1 MVYSIESPE
10 IIIRPSESSEQLTAI
25 TINSRSFI
33 DRVIILMFET
43 TDSSN
48 GKSNNEG
55 VKPLQSSTSANYL
68 SPASLDNGFSLTA
81 PSRFTPDLFSKKGTA
96 PPAIGSVELT
106 PSEDK
111 STTASE
117 TIANVNGEVESR
129 KPVGSVTSTIT
140 DGGGKVV
147 KRKYSRNGC
156 TECKRRRMKCDE
168 TKPTCWQCARLNREC
183 VYILN
188 AKNKKRKPREARNK
202 STEGN
207 NRKSAAQSN
216 SSIPSAAVA
225 AAAAA
230 AADANTNNLEKDMI
244 DNMQVL
250 ELPNVI
256 SASNMDG
263 YDANLLIQNLNDMV
277 SMKLNDS
284 FSLNESLKDFHLP
297 DLDIPELMPQSKSSV
312 NSVPISFLVNNVITF
327 NTKLSS
333 FQLGGV
339 HDKYLEVFFYDC
351 LDSIAPFFQNQGNP
365 LRDIILSFARNES
378 YLLSVTLAVGASIA
392 HRKSSKLEDER
403 NYCAYLSHCL
413 SLLGEQFQNES
424 NVIHKIEP
432 ITLTVIMLAWDCINA
447 MNSQWRSHLKGVT
460 DLFKK
465 INSGNSSK
473 VMNVAKCWF
482 KVMETFASISTV
494 LGGSLTEEH
503 DMDLIFNPQDFQYVD
518 SLKFL
523 NIMTPLNEFN
533 LLRGHKEDF
542 DLVIK
547 EVIKALN
554 AIRDQGKEQS
564 VGEEEIFPKNLDY
577 LRWTPKAD
585 AKKTIS
591 YFNTQKILV
600 EIDKQLE
607 YEFIDKSGVIPPENQ
622 SHPDNS
628 HIDDN
633 AIDLV
638 VLRSGERVA
647 ISWYDI
653 SHQTQVLSVLLIV
666 LLKLLGIPKESIT
679 IQQVVKKIM
688 SFFKFLDS
696 DEAPRNSRTCYSNF
710 AVFIAGFNA
719 MDESTRDLVRAY
731 YKLNGGRFRKLTEHN
746 LNRLRK
752 VWYGTDGGNYRLVD
766 EDVLTW

>member
-1 MVYSIESPE
+1 MHHLEFLSNP
-10 IIIRPSESSEQLTAI
+10 L
-25 TINSRSFI
+25 
-33 DRVIILMFET
+33 LMFEKP
-43 TDSSN
+43 DSGN
-48 GKSNNEG
+48 RAIVEEI
-55 VKPLQSSTSANYL
+55 KPPSSSTASTYL
-68 SPASLDNGFSLTA
+68 SPASLDSGFALAGSA
-81 PSRFTPDLFSKKGTA
+81 KFTPDLFSKEGTS
-96 PPAIGSVELT
+96 PAFIDNIEHT
-106 PSEDK
+106 PTENKLMTTSEGLKIDDNTPTSNTGEPK
-111 STTASE
+111 PTE
-117 TIANVNGEVESR
+117 KANF
-129 KPVGSVTSTIT
+129 SVTDHKGNI
-140 DGGGKVV
+140 V

-188 AKNKKRKPREARNK
+188 AKNKKRKPRDPNSIK
-202 STEGN
+202 SK
-207 NRKSAAQSN
+207 RS
-216 SSIPSAAVA
+216 SSIIKE
-225 AAAAA
+225 
-230 AADANTNNLEKDMI
+230 ADTVSVDKLDKNLEKDVI
-244 DNMQVL
+244 GDMQIL
-250 ELPNVI
+250 ELPNMI
-256 SASNMDG
+256 AASNMDG
-263 YDANLLIQNLNDMV
+263 YDANLLIQNLNDIV

-284 FSLNESLKDFHLP
+284 FSLNEDLKDFQLP
-297 DLDIPELMPQSKSSV
+297 DLDIPELMPQSKAPMS
-312 NSVPISFLVNNVITF
+312 SVPISFLVNNVITF

-333 FQLGGV
+333 FTLGGV

-378 YLLSVTLAVGASIA
+378 YLLSATLAVGASIA
-392 HRKSSKLEDER
+392 HRNSNKLEDEK

-413 SLLGEQFQNES
+413 SLLSEQFQNES
-424 NVIHKIEP
+424 NVVNKIEP

-494 LGGSLTEEH
+494 LGGSLTDEQ
-503 DMDLIFNPQDFQYVD
+503 DLDLIFNPLDYQYVD

-554 AIRDQGKEQS
+554 AIRFAGKENSQN
-564 VGEEEIFPKNLDY
+564 EEEIFPPNLDY
-577 LRWTPKAD
+577 LRWTPNAD
-585 AKKTIS
+585 ASDTLT
-591 YFNTQKILV
+591 YFKTQKILV

-607 YEFIDKSGVIPPENQ
+607 YEFIDKSGIIPPDSR

-633 AIDLV
+633 AIDIVILKN
-638 VLRSGERVA
+638 GERIA

-666 LLKLLGIPKESIT
+666 LLKLLGIPKESIA
-679 IQQVVKKIM
+679 IQQVVKKVM
-688 SFFKFLDS
+688 SFFTFLDS

-710 AVFIAGFNA
+710 AVLIAGLNA
-719 MDESTRDLVRAY
+719 MDEETRDLVRAY
-731 YKLNGGRFRKLTEHN
+731 YRLNGGRLRNLTEHN
-746 LNRLRK
+746 LNRLQK
-752 VWYGTDGGNYRLVD
+752 VWYGKDRNYRLAD

>member
-1 MVYSIESPE
+1 MFNESDCGNKTVEEEVRPLPSSIA
-10 IIIRPSESSEQLTAI
+10 T
-25 TINSRSFI
+25 
-33 DRVIILMFET
+33 
-43 TDSSN
+43 
-48 GKSNNEG
+48 
-55 VKPLQSSTSANYL
+55 NYL
-68 SPASLDNGFSLTA
+68 SPASLDSGFALA
-81 PSRFTPDLFSKKGTA
+81 GPVKFTPDLFSKGASVPALIDSAEPTPTDNKLMTTSDDIKTDSYSTNNNIGEQRTAGKLNSTVTDTKG
-96 PPAIGSVELT
+96 
-106 PSEDK
+106 
-111 STTASE
+111 
-117 TIANVNGEVESR
+117 N
-129 KPVGSVTSTIT
+129 
-140 DGGGKVV
+140 VV

-183 VYILN
+183 IYILN
-188 AKNKKRKPREARNK
+188 AKNKKRKPKDPNSKKVKRTSGDNKRERTVS
-202 STEGN
+202 STKIN
-207 NRKSAAQSN
+207 QN
-216 SSIPSAAVA
+216 
-225 AAAAA
+225 
-230 AADANTNNLEKDMI
+230 ADKDVI
-244 DNMQVL
+244 GDMQVL

-256 SASNMDG
+256 AASNMDG

-284 FSLNESLKDFHLP
+284 FLLNEDLKDFQLP
-297 DLDIPELMPQSKSSV
+297 DLDIPELMPQSKAPVST
-312 NSVPISFLVNNVITF
+312 VPISFLVNNVITF

-333 FQLGGV
+333 FNLGGV
-339 HDKYLEVFFYDC
+339 HDKYLKVFFYDC

-378 YLLSVTLAVGASIA
+378 YLLSATLAVGASIA
-392 HRKSSKLEDER
+392 HRSSNKLEDEK

-413 SLLGEQFQNES
+413 SLLSEQFQNES
-424 NVIHKIEP
+424 NVVNKIEP

-494 LGGSLTEEH
+494 LGGSLTDEQ
-503 DMDLIFNPQDFQYVD
+503 DLDLIFNPVDYQYVD

-554 AIRDQGKEQS
+554 AIRFSGKERTQS
-564 VGEEEIFPKNLDY
+564 EEEIFPPKLDY
-577 LRWTPKAD
+577 LRWSSNVDTDKSL
-585 AKKTIS
+585 S
-591 YFNTQKILV
+591 YFKTQKILV
-600 EIDKQLE
+600 EIDKQLD
-607 YEFIDKSGVIPPENQ
+607 YEFIDRSGIIPPDSR

-633 AIDLV
+633 AIDIV
-638 VLRSGERVA
+638 TLRSGERIA

-653 SHQTQVLSVLLIV
+653 SHQTQVLSILLIV
-666 LLKLLGIPKESIT
+666 LLKLLGTPKESIA
-679 IQQVVKKIM
+679 IQQVVKKVM

-710 AVFIAGFNA
+710 AVLIAGLNA
-719 MDESTRDLVRAY
+719 MDEETRNVVRAY
-731 YKLNGGRFRKLTEHN
+731 YKLNGGKFRRLTEHN
-746 LNRLRK
+746 LNRLEK
-752 VWYGTDGGNYRLVD
+752 VWNGKDGDYRLAD

>member
-1 MVYSIESPE
+1 M
-10 IIIRPSESSEQLTAI
+10 SSMLGTSDPG
-25 TINSRSFI
+25 TN
-33 DRVIILMFET
+33 
-43 TDSSN
+43 
-48 GKSNNEG
+48 KSNSDE

-68 SPASLDNGFSLTA
+68 SPASLDNGFSLTG
-81 PSRFTPDLFSKKGTA
+81 PSRFTPDLFSKKGSA
-96 PPAIGSVELT
+96 PPVIGSIELT
-106 PSEDK
+106 PSDDK
-111 STTASE
+111 LMATPEALASANGDMGSQKTA
-117 TIANVNGEVESR
+117 
-129 KPVGSVTSTIT
+129 GSVSSTVT
-140 DGGGKVV
+140 DGEGKVV

-188 AKNKKRKPREARNK
+188 AKNKKRKPREARIK
-202 STEGN
+202 STDRN
-207 NRKSAAQSN
+207 NKKGLAKTN
-216 SSIPSAAVA
+216 GSIPPAAVA
-225 AAAAA
+225 VAAAA
-230 AADANTNNLEKDMI
+230 AADANTNKLEKDMI
-244 DNMQVL
+244 NNMQVL

-284 FSLNESLKDFHLP
+284 FSLNEGLKDFHLP
-297 DLDIPELMPQSKSSV
+297 DLDIPELMPQSKASE

-327 NTKLSS
+327 NTRLSS

-378 YLLSVTLAVGASIA
+378 YLLSATLAVGASIA
-392 HRKSSKLEDER
+392 HRNSNKLEDER

-424 NVIHKIEP
+424 NVMHKIEP

-494 LGGSLTEEH
+494 LGGSLTDEQ
-503 DMDLIFNPQDFQYVD
+503 DMDLIFNPQDFQYID

-554 AIRDQGKEQS
+554 AIRDQEKEHF

-577 LRWTPKAD
+577 LQWTPEAD
-585 AKKTIS
+585 TKQTLS

-607 YEFIDKSGVIPPENQ
+607 YEFIDKSGIIPPESQ

-633 AIDLV
+633 AIDVV
-638 VLRSGERVA
+638 VLRSGERIA

-653 SHQTQVLSVLLIV
+653 SHQTQVLSVLLTV

-696 DEAPRNSRTCYSNF
+696 DEAPQNSRTCYSNF
-710 AVFIAGFNA
+710 AVLIAGFNA
-719 MDESTRDLVRAY
+719 LDEPTRDLVRAY

-752 VWYGTDGGNYRLVD
+752 VWYGNDGGNYRLVD

>member
-1 MVYSIESPE
+1 MFNESDCGNKTVEEEVRPLPSSIA
-10 IIIRPSESSEQLTAI
+10 T
-25 TINSRSFI
+25 
-33 DRVIILMFET
+33 
-43 TDSSN
+43 
-48 GKSNNEG
+48 
-55 VKPLQSSTSANYL
+55 NYL
-68 SPASLDNGFSLTA
+68 SPASLDSGFALA
-81 PSRFTPDLFSKKGTA
+81 GPVKFTPDLFSKEASVPALIDSAEPTPTDNKLMTTSDDIKTDSYSTNNNIGEQRTTGKLNSTVTDIKG
-96 PPAIGSVELT
+96 
-106 PSEDK
+106 
-111 STTASE
+111 
-117 TIANVNGEVESR
+117 N
-129 KPVGSVTSTIT
+129 
-140 DGGGKVV
+140 VV

-183 VYILN
+183 IYILN
-188 AKNKKRKPREARNK
+188 AKNKKRKPKDPNSKKVKRTSGDNKRERTVS
-202 STEGN
+202 STKIN
-207 NRKSAAQSN
+207 QN
-216 SSIPSAAVA
+216 
-225 AAAAA
+225 
-230 AADANTNNLEKDMI
+230 ADKDVI
-244 DNMQVL
+244 GDMQVL

-256 SASNMDG
+256 VASNMDG

-284 FSLNESLKDFHLP
+284 FLLNEDLKDFQLP
-297 DLDIPELMPQSKSSV
+297 DLDIPELMPQSKAPVST
-312 NSVPISFLVNNVITF
+312 VPISFLVNNVITF

-333 FQLGGV
+333 FNLGGV
-339 HDKYLEVFFYDC
+339 HDKYLKVFFYDC

-378 YLLSVTLAVGASIA
+378 YLLSATLAVGASIA
-392 HRKSSKLEDER
+392 HRSSNKLEDEK

-413 SLLGEQFQNES
+413 SLLSEQFQNES
-424 NVIHKIEP
+424 NVVNKIEP

-494 LGGSLTEEH
+494 LGGSLTDEQ
-503 DMDLIFNPQDFQYVD
+503 DLDLIFNPVDYQYVD

-554 AIRDQGKEQS
+554 AIRFSGKERTQS
-564 VGEEEIFPKNLDY
+564 EEEIFPPKLDY
-577 LRWTPKAD
+577 LRWSSNVDTDKSL
-585 AKKTIS
+585 S
-591 YFNTQKILV
+591 YFKTQKILV
-600 EIDKQLE
+600 EIDKQLD
-607 YEFIDKSGVIPPENQ
+607 YEFIDRSGIIPPDSR

-633 AIDLV
+633 AIDIV
-638 VLRSGERVA
+638 TLRSGERIA

-653 SHQTQVLSVLLIV
+653 SHQTQVLSILLIV
-666 LLKLLGIPKESIT
+666 LLKLLGIPKESIA
-679 IQQVVKKIM
+679 IQQVVKKVM

-710 AVFIAGFNA
+710 AVLIAGLNA
-719 MDESTRDLVRAY
+719 MDEETRNVVRAY
-731 YKLNGGRFRKLTEHN
+731 YKLNGGKFRRLTEHN
-746 LNRLRK
+746 LNRLEK
-752 VWYGTDGGNYRLVD
+752 VWNGKDGDYRLAD

>member
-1 MVYSIESPE
+1 MSSI
-10 IIIRPSESSEQLTAI
+10 L
-25 TINSRSFI
+25 
-33 DRVIILMFET
+33 
-43 TDSSN
+43 DSCNPGSN
-48 GKSNNEG
+48 KGSVEE
-55 VKPLQSSTSANYL
+55 VKLLPASTSDNYL
-68 SPASLDNGFSLTA
+68 SPASLDNGFSLA
-81 PSRFTPDLFSKKGTA
+81 GPSKFTPDFLSKKASA
-96 PPAIGSVELT
+96 PTLIDSIEST
-106 PSEDK
+106 PSDEK
-111 STTASE
+111 LVTASE
-117 TIANVNGEVESR
+117 TIDNTNLDAGAQ
-129 KPVGSVTSTIT
+129 KPVGNVVSTGT
-140 DGGGKVV
+140 GDNGKVV

-188 AKNKKRKPREARNK
+188 AKNKKRKPREARSNASGRRNK
-202 STEGN
+202 RSTV
-207 NRKSAAQSN
+207 KDDA
-216 SSIPSAAVA
+216 SIPDAVA
-225 AAAAA
+225 AAASAV
-230 AADANTNNLEKDMI
+230 DTNSNKFEKDMI
-244 DNMQVL
+244 NNMQVL

-256 SASNMDG
+256 TASNMDG

-284 FSLNESLKDFHLP
+284 FSLNEGLKDLQLP
-297 DLDIPELMPQSKSSV
+297 DLDIPELMPHSRTSV

-333 FQLGGV
+333 FHLGGV

-378 YLLSVTLAVGASIA
+378 YLLSATLAVGASIA
-392 HRKSSKLEDER
+392 RRNSNQLEDEK

-413 SLLGEQFQNES
+413 SLLGEQFRNES
-424 NVIHKIEP
+424 NVMHKIEP

-465 INSGNSSK
+465 INLGNSSK

-494 LGGSLTEEH
+494 LGGSLTDEQ
-503 DMDLIFNPQDFQYVD
+503 DLDLIFNPQDFQYVD

-554 AIRDQGKEQS
+554 AIRHQEKEHFG
-564 VGEEEIFPKNLDY
+564 GEEEIFPRNLDY
-577 LRWTPKAD
+577 LRWTPETDIKH
-585 AKKTIS
+585 TFS
-591 YFNTQKILV
+591 YFKTQKILA

-607 YEFIDKSGVIPPENQ
+607 YVFIDKSGIIPPENQ

-633 AIDLV
+633 AIDMV
-638 VLRSGERVA
+638 VLGSGERIA

-666 LLKLLGIPKESIT
+666 LLKLLGIPRESIT
-679 IQQVVKKIM
+679 IQQVVQKIM

-696 DEAPRNSRTCYSNF
+696 DEAPQNSRTCYSNF
-710 AVFIAGFNA
+710 AVLIAGLNA
-719 MDESTRDLVRAY
+719 MDEPTRDLVRAY

-752 VWYGTDGGNYRLVD
+752 VWYGEDGGNYRLVD

>member
-1 MVYSIESPE
+1 MFNESDCGNKTVE
-10 IIIRPSESSEQLTAI
+10 EEVRPL
-25 TINSRSFI
+25 
-33 DRVIILMFET
+33 
-43 TDSSN
+43 
-48 GKSNNEG
+48 
-55 VKPLQSSTSANYL
+55 PSSTATNYL
-68 SPASLDNGFSLTA
+68 SPASLDSGFALAGSVK
-81 PSRFTPDLFSKKGTA
+81 FTPDLFSKEASVPALIDSAEPTPTDNKLMTTSDDIKTDSDPSNNSIGEQKTTGKLNSTVTDTKG
-96 PPAIGSVELT
+96 
-106 PSEDK
+106 
-111 STTASE
+111 
-117 TIANVNGEVESR
+117 N
-129 KPVGSVTSTIT
+129 
-140 DGGGKVV
+140 VV

-183 VYILN
+183 IYILN
-188 AKNKKRKPREARNK
+188 AKNKKRKPKDPNSKRVQRTGGDNK
-202 STEGN
+202 KEDTVSSTKIN
-207 NRKSAAQSN
+207 QN
-216 SSIPSAAVA
+216 
-225 AAAAA
+225 
-230 AADANTNNLEKDMI
+230 ADKDVI
-244 DNMQVL
+244 GDMQVL

-256 SASNMDG
+256 AASNMDG

-284 FSLNESLKDFHLP
+284 FLLNEELKDFQLP
-297 DLDIPELMPQSKSSV
+297 DLDIPELMPQSKAPVST
-312 NSVPISFLVNNVITF
+312 VPISFLVNNVITF

-333 FQLGGV
+333 FNLGGV

-378 YLLSVTLAVGASIA
+378 YLLSATLAVGASIA
-392 HRKSSKLEDER
+392 HRSSNKLEDEK

-413 SLLGEQFQNES
+413 SLLSEQFQNES
-424 NVIHKIEP
+424 NVVNKIEP

-494 LGGSLTEEH
+494 LGGSLTDEQ
-503 DMDLIFNPQDFQYVD
+503 DLDLIFNPVDYQYVD

-554 AIRDQGKEQS
+554 AIRFSGKERTES
-564 VGEEEIFPKNLDY
+564 EEEIFPPKLDY
-577 LRWTPKAD
+577 LHWSSNVDTEKSL
-585 AKKTIS
+585 S
-591 YFNTQKILV
+591 YFKTQKILV
-600 EIDKQLE
+600 EIDKQLD
-607 YEFIDKSGVIPPENQ
+607 YEFIDRSGIIPPDSR

-633 AIDLV
+633 AIDIV
-638 VLRSGERVA
+638 TLRSGERIA

-653 SHQTQVLSVLLIV
+653 SHQTQVLSILLIV
-666 LLKLLGIPKESIT
+666 LLKLLGIPKESIA
-679 IQQVVKKIM
+679 IQQVVKKVM

-710 AVFIAGFNA
+710 AVLIAGLNA
-719 MDESTRDLVRAY
+719 MDEETRNVVRAY
-731 YKLNGGRFRKLTEHN
+731 YKLNGGKFRRLTEHN
-746 LNRLRK
+746 LNRLEK
-752 VWYGTDGGNYRLVD
+752 VWNGKDGDYRLAD